1 MREIVFDTETTG
13 IGFADGHRIIEIGA
27 VELINKYRT
36 GKNFHVYVNPE
47 RQVSEGAFKVHGI
60 SDEFLKDKP
69 VFALVVAEFLDFIG
83 DSKLIAHNAAF
94 DMGFI
99 NHHFSQLGVPLI
111 NSDRVIDTLDI
122 ARKKYPGAKNNLDA
136 LCARLNID
144 TSARIHHGAL
154 LDAELLADCYSEM
167 MGAGSKQ
174 RNLMFLAGDPVEA
187 TKVEVQVTLGPTSQ
201 YYEPRDFAPS
211 PEELAAHEKF
221 VESLKNP
228 LWKQAN

>member
-13 IGFADGHRIIEIGA
+13 IGFSEGHRIIEIGA
-27 VELINKYRT
+27 VELVNKYRT
-36 GKNFHVYVNPE
+36 GKNFHVYINPQ

-69 VFALVVAEFLDFIG
+69 VFGLVVAEFLDFIG

-154 LDAELLADCYSEM
+154 LDAELLADCYLEM
-167 MGAGSKQ
+167 MGAGAKQ
-174 RNLMFLAGDPVEA
+174 RNLMFLGGDNTETSKVEA
-187 TKVEVQVTLGPTSQ
+187 QVALGPTSE
-201 YYEPRDFAPS
+201 YYEPREFPLT
-211 PEELAAHEKF
+211 EEETVLHEKF